1 MVLFI
6 EICYNYYAEKIPYE
20 RVLAMSEAVFQNE
33 RELEKEFEQIF
44 ESEEAHYLIAK
55 RAHEYAKLMA
65 YYRCAIM
72 EVETKFKVL
81 NEEFTLR
88 FDRNPI
94 ENVKSRLKRPISIR
108 NKLKKYG
115 YPLSM
120 SNIEE
125 HLHDVAGLRVICSF
139 PSDVYTIAN
148 AFLSQ
153 EDVTLIARKDYIQNP
168 KPSGYRSLHL
178 IIEIPI
184 FLSNE
189 KRMVKVEIQLRTI
202 AMDCWASL
210 EHQIHYKKNFA
221 FTDEMAQELADCA
234 RISAD
239 LDERMEKLRKI
250 VKQNQEDSD
259 INII

>member
-1 MVLFI
+1 
-6 EICYNYYAEKIPYE
+6 
-20 RVLAMSEAVFQNE
+20 MSQEFANE

-44 ESEEAHYLIAK
+44 ESEEAHYLIAQ

-81 NEEFTLR
+81 NEEFSLR

-94 ENVKSRLKRPISIR
+94 ENIKSRLKRPISIR

-120 SNIEE
+120 ANIEE
-125 HLHDVAGLRVICSF
+125 HLHDVAGIRVVCSF
-139 PSDVYTIAN
+139 PSDVYTIAD
-148 AFLSQ
+148 AFLNQ
-153 EDVTLIARKDYIQNP
+153 DDVNLIQMKDYIKNP

-184 FLSNE
+184 FLAKE
-189 KRMVKVEIQLRTI
+189 KRMMKVEIQLRTI

-210 EHQIHYKKNFA
+210 EHQIQYKKDFH
-221 FTDEMAQELADCA
+221 FTDEMAKELAHCA
-234 RISAD
+234 EISAD
-239 LDERMEKLRKI
+239 LDERMESLRKI
-250 VKQNQEDSD
+250 VRNNPEKVDA